1 MQFLPP
7 TGSNGAA
14 PNGVRAS
21 LLPVQPPQFQ
31 AALPPVTPATPIP
44 RLLWEHKF
52 LILFF
57 MILGAIAGTVGV
69 IIKPPM
75 YKAATTV
82 ELLGFNQS
90 FMGLSQV
97 DPQAGTDA
105 FSASASNIQTQ
116 IRILTSRTILSRTV
130 ERLNLE
136 MTPSTSSPP
145 TPFAKIRAR
154 IPIAR
159 KEPIE
164 QNKEAI
170 TTAAMTVSARGVGA
184 TRLIQLECDSTSPEV
199 AANFLNTLAAEHIS
213 QNLSARSS
221 ATQRTAQWM
230 EAQLEES
237 RARLQGA
244 NDKLREFVQKS
255 GLDFFPEQ
263 ATLADTKMRQLQ
275 GDVSSIQADRI
286 SKQARYEM
294 ARNASS
300 DVLPDVVADPNLQ
313 GMKAQIITLR
323 REMAPLLAT
332 LTPEH
337 YKVKRIQA
345 QITETEQAFEK
356 EKSALLRRLQ
366 NDYEEALRKERLLGG
381 AYNAQTRAV
390 GSQADK
396 AGQYATLK
404 REVEM
409 AQQVYNSLLQQSNQA
424 AMVALVPTSNIRVVD
439 QALVPDKP
447 SSPNPV
453 KDIPTAAILGAALG
467 AGLIWARDQW
477 KRKKLSLLFDAPG
490 HSRMVLGVPE
500 LGVIPSATLRP
511 PPKLI
516 PRIPLIRRRLEP
528 AATVEEPVLELEAW
542 QQQSPALTESFRHA
556 FTSILRSKPAGHSA
570 VYVITSVGPGEG
582 KTTLSA
588 NLAMA
593 MAESG
598 HSVLLVDADLRRA
611 RLHRFLGLPETQGLS
626 DLLTDGT
633 PVDGTS
639 FADYYASLPSSDLK
653 VMTHG
658 LADTPS
664 PAVLFFS
671 KRLEKIIASLREQFD
686 FVLIDTAPA
695 LPFPDSRLIGKSA
708 DGVVLVVRS
717 GVTTRESAQAIC
729 GRFQEDGIPV
739 LGTILNDW
747 IPQAGAPTYQDYYAT
762 SAPGK
767 DRRNAAPPA

>member
-1 MQFLPP
+1 
-7 TGSNGAA
+7 
-14 PNGVRAS
+14 
-21 LLPVQPPQFQ
+21 
-31 AALPPVTPATPIP
+31 
-44 RLLWEHKF
+44 
-52 LILFF
+52 
-57 MILGAIAGTVGV
+57 MILGAIAGTMAV
-69 IIKPPM
+69 IIRPPM

-90 FMGLSQV
+90 FMGLNQV

-136 MTPSTSSPP
+136 MTPSASAPP

-159 KEPIE
+159 KEPVE
-164 QNKEAI
+164 QNKDAI
-170 TTAAMTVSARGVGA
+170 MTAAMTVTARGVGA

-275 GDVSSIQADRI
+275 GDVSAIQADRI
-286 SKQARYEM
+286 AKQARHEM
-294 ARNASS
+294 ARNASP

-313 GMKAQIITLR
+313 AMKAQIMTLR

-366 NDYEEALRKERLLGG
+366 NDYEEALRKERLLSG

-396 AGQYATLK
+396 ASQYATLK
-404 REVEM
+404 REAEM

-453 KDIPTAAILGAALG
+453 RDIPTAALLGAALG
-467 AGLIWARDQW
+467 AGLIWVRDQW

-511 PPKLI
+511 TPKLM
-516 PRIPLIRRRLEP
+516 PKIPLIRRRLES
-528 AATVEEPVLELEAW
+528 AAVEGPVLELEAW

-626 DLLTDGT
+626 DLLTDDT
-633 PVDGTS
+633 PIDSTTFS
-639 FADYYASLPSSDLK
+639 DYYVSLPSTDLK

-671 KRLEKIIASLREQFD
+671 KRLEKIITALREQFD

-695 LPFPDSRLIGKSA
+695 LPFPDARLIGKSS

-717 GVTTRESAQAIC
+717 GITTRESAQAIC

-747 IPQAGAPTYQDYYAT
+747 VPQAGTPTYQNYYTAA
-762 SAPGK
+762 SSPADRPGGT
-767 DRRNAAPPA
+767 AS